1 MQPREPGAI
10 IELILHRVAE
20 HEDVPI
26 EELPPVQDTI
36 DVEALADALESEGV
50 SVRFTYC
57 GYRIT
62 LIDGV
67 IEIQ

>member
-1 MQPREPGAI
+1 MQPREPEAI
-10 IELILHRVAE
+10 IERILHRVAD
-20 HEDVPI
+20 HEDVST
-26 EELPPVQDTI
+26 EELPPIQDTV
-36 DVEALADALESEGV
+36 DVDALADMIESEGV